1 MKKFLSLL
9 LVVTM
14 VLSLAACGNSAT
26 SGKGGGVVGVTLY
39 ARDQFISTLEQA
51 ILAAAKNQTAFTVDS
66 QEANNDTQKQ
76 AEQIRTFET
85 KKYKS
90 IIVNLVDTSTA
101 ETMISEAKNV
111 PVIFINRRP
120 ADSLLKENK
129 YAYVGSQEYDAGKMQ
144 AEFLAKFFKD
154 KSDKTLKVVLFM
166 GQLGL
171 ENTNERT
178 RAAKEEL
185 EKAGFKLEMVFEDT
199 AEWDRAKAM
208 DKMQTVIGTGKAFD
222 CVISNND
229 EMALGVIEAMKA
241 ASMDLKKI
249 PVVGIDAT
257 DMAVQSVKSGEMAA
271 TVFQNAAAQGALAM
285 EYAIKAAKGESFDKF
300 GWVPFE
306 PVTPENVDNYVK
318 K

>member
-1 MKKFLSLL
+1 MKKILALIL
-9 LVVTM
+9 ALVT
-14 VLSLAACGNSAT
+14 VLTLASCGAGTNT
-26 SGKGGGVVGVTLY
+26 IGVTLY

-51 ILAAAKNQTAFTVDS
+51 ILAASEKQTDFKVDS

-85 KKYKS
+85 KGYKS
-90 IIVNLVDTSTA
+90 LIVNLVDTSTA
-101 ETMISEAKNV
+101 QTMISEAGKT
-111 PVIFINRRP
+111 PIIFINRRP
-120 ADSLLKENK
+120 ADNLLKEGT
-129 YAYVGSQEYDAGKMQ
+129 YAYVGSQEYDAGRMQ
-144 AEFLAKFFKD
+144 AEFLAGFFKD
-154 KSDKTLKVVLFM
+154 KADKTLKVVLFM

-178 RAAKEEL
+178 RSAKEVL

-208 DKMQTVIGTGKAFD
+208 DKMQTIIGTGAEFD
-222 CVISNND
+222 CVIANND
-229 EMALGVIEAMKA
+229 EMALGCIEAMKA
-241 ASMDLKKI
+241 AKIDLKKI

-257 DMAVQSVKSGEMAA
+257 DMACQSVKNGEMAA

-285 EYAIKAAKGESFDKF
+285 EYAIKAAKGEKFDIF

-306 PVTPENVDNYVK
+306 PVTAANVDNYIK